1 MADRY
6 RLSGGPDASIPVREM
21 GTQDSPPIAERT
33 DFPVVGVGAS
43 AGGLEALREMLGGF
57 RGSPGMAF
65 VIVQHLDPNHES
77 LMAQLIERYTT
88 MPVRQIEG
96 GETIEID
103 NVYVIPPGHGLSVES
118 GVLRLT
124 EFTDPRGM
132 RRPIDDF
139 FEALADD
146 LGPRSACVIL
156 SGTGADGSRGLRAI
170 KENHGITIAQEPEG
184 ARYDGMPLSAV
195 GTGLVD
201 YVRSS
206 REIITCLREFFERAE
221 SGAQPDTASYVAD
234 HIEDLC
240 TALRDQIGH
249 DFTGYKRNTLAR
261 RIERRMQVLGIH
273 DLKIYLS
280 RIRTDPEECQ
290 ALFRD
295 LLINVT
301 RFFRDTDAFAS
312 LRQEVI
318 RPLVRSADENVD
330 LRVWIPG
337 CSSGEEAYT
346 IAILLAEEMRDQGR
360 NIPVQVIASDIDD
373 QMLRIAREGIYP
385 IASLADIPEPM
396 RSRYTIGHGDTFAIC
411 AQVREMVRFTL
422 HSVIKDPPF
431 SRVDLISCR
440 NLLIYFD
447 DRLQQSVLPLF
458 HYSLRP
464 EGYLF
469 LGPSETIGQHEDLF
483 EAIDRKNRI
492 FRRDSSFT
500 SYPLELPSMVQRNQS
515 RAQRPARRH
524 RDAGGAESE
533 ALRKLTSNYSP
544 ASLLVDREA
553 MIIETWG
560 PVGRYFDF
568 TAERD
573 RRLHA
578 TSLAKPGLREV
589 IGVLVRQAAEGN
601 QRHTARDVQ
610 VRTDFGSQSV
620 QVIVDPVRDG
630 TYLAVIRE
638 TGPFR
643 PQDDGDMVELSQTD
657 DQVHLLEDELRLTR
671 HRLRS
676 TVEELETANEELKSS
691 NEEMMSMNEE
701 LQSTNEEL
709 TTVNDELKN
718 KIDQVL
724 VAKSDLENFFDSTQL
739 AVVVVDA
746 AMLIRSFTDAA
757 CDLFPFQPGDRG
769 RRLADVATMLDSTE
783 YLELARMVARNGQ
796 VIEARARVPSQ
807 DRDYALRILPYRRP
821 DNSIDGATLVFTDIT
836 GPLAL
841 ERQLAEQRERLELA
855 IRVAR
860 IGVWEYDPTTGE
872 THLDD
877 VEKRLMEVDD
887 DTAGDMERILQQVH
901 PEDRDAVNSSLRRA
915 MDGTY
920 DYDQTFRIVTREGR
934 DRWLHGLA
942 RRVRIGEEYRFIG
955 VTYDISKEREAL
967 AERDLLLREMNH
979 RIKNL
984 FAVVGAMVSISER
997 DASDVA
1003 GFATEL
1009 KHRIASMGRAHALTQ
1024 SRRVDEPVSM
1034 KELLE
1039 VVLAPARGKQ
1049 EIAITGGE
1057 VLIPVSKLTPLA
1069 LIFHEWATNSTK
1081 YGVLAENAGELA
1093 IAITT
1098 EGSDV
1103 VIDWRETTDQKRE
1116 VKTDKGFGTRLVEAS
1131 IRQLDAKL
1139 DGSETETEF
1148 RRTLRIGNLSP
1159 DQAE

>member
-1 MADRY
+1 M
-6 RLSGGPDASIPVREM
+6 
-21 GTQDSPPIAERT
+21 
-33 DFPVVGVGAS
+33 GVGAS

-57 RGSPGMAF
+57 RGTPGMAF

-103 NVYVIPPGHGLSVES
+103 NVYVIPPGHGLSVEG

-139 FEALADD
+139 FEALAED
-146 LGPRSACVIL
+146 LGARSACVIL

-170 KENHGITIAQEPEG
+170 KEHHGLTVAQEPES

-201 YVRSS
+201 YVSS
-206 REIITCLREFFERAE
+206 ASEVIKCLREFFDRADG
-221 SGAQPDTASYVAD
+221 GADVDTGAFVAD

-273 DLKIYLS
+273 DLTIYLS
-280 RIRTDPEECQ
+280 RIRNDPQECQ

-301 RFFRDTDAFAS
+301 RFFRDSDAFAS
-312 LRQEVI
+312 LRENVI
-318 RPLVRSADENVD
+318 RPMVRDAAPNSD

-346 IAILLAEEMRDQGR
+346 IAILLAEEMRDQNR
-360 NIPVQVIASDIDD
+360 HIPVQVIASDIDD
-373 QMLRIAREGIYP
+373 QMLRIARDGSYP
-385 IASLADIPEPM
+385 IAALADIPEPM
-396 RSRYTIGHGDTFAIC
+396 RSRYTVGHGDTFTIC
-411 AQVREMVRFTL
+411 AAVRDMVRFTL

-431 SRVDLISCR
+431 GRIDLISCR

-464 EGYLF
+464 EGWLF
-469 LGPSETIGQHEDLF
+469 LGPSETIGQHDDLF
-483 EAIDRKNRI
+483 NAIDRKNRI

-500 SYPLELPSMVQRNQS
+500 SYPLELPSMVH
-515 RAQRPARRH
+515 RPPHRSERPIRRM
-524 RDAGGAESE
+524 RDAGGKESD
-533 ALRKLTSNYSP
+533 ALRKLTSTYSP

-553 MIIETWG
+553 SIISTWG

-568 TAERD
+568 SADRD

-589 IGVLVRQAAEGN
+589 IGVLVRQAAEGQ
-601 QRHTARDVQ
+601 QRHVARDISVQ
-610 VRTDFGSQSV
+610 TDFGSQQV
-620 QVIVDPVRDG
+620 QVIADPVRDG
-630 TYLAVIRE
+630 TFLLVIRE

-643 PQDDGDMVELSQTD
+643 PEDDGDMVELAKSD

-739 AVVVVDA
+739 AVIVVDA
-746 AMLIRSFTDAA
+746 EMTIRSFTDAA

-769 RRLADVATMLDSTE
+769 RRLADVATMLDGTE
-783 YLELARMVARNGQ
+783 YLELARIVARKGELA
-796 VIEARARVPSQ
+796 EARARVPSRN
-807 DRDYALRILPYRRP
+807 RDYALRVLPYRRS
-821 DNSIDGATLVFTDIT
+821 DGSIDGATLVFTDIT
-836 GPLAL
+836 APLAL
-841 ERQLAEQRERLELA
+841 ERQLTEQRERLELA

-860 IGVWEYDPTTGE
+860 IGVWEYDPATGV
-872 THLDD
+872 TRLDD
-877 VEKRLMEVDD
+877 VERQLLDVPPDVSE
-887 DTAGDMERILQQVH
+887 DMERILRRVH

-915 MDGTY
+915 MDGTV
-920 DYDQTFRIVTREGR
+920 DFDQTFRIVLSDGRE
-934 DRWLHGLA
+934 RWLHGLA
-942 RRVRIGEEYRFIG
+942 RRVRVDDNYRFIG

-984 FAVVGAMVSISER
+984 FAIVGAMVSISER
-997 DASDVA
+997 DASDVTA
-1003 GFATEL
+1003 FASDL
-1009 KHRIASMGRAHALTQ
+1009 KRRIAAMGRAHALTQ

-1039 VVLAPARGKQ
+1039 VVITPARGEQ

-1069 LIFHEWATNSTK
+1069 LIFHEWATNATK
-1081 YGVLAENAGELA
+1081 YGVLASEGGSLA
-1093 IAITT
+1093 I
-1098 EGSDV
+1098 DV
-1103 VIDWRETTDQKRE
+1103 SAQGNTVVVDWRESTPQRSE
-1116 VKTDKGFGTRLVEAS
+1116 VLESKGFGTRLVEAS
-1131 IRQLDAKL
+1131 VRQLDARL

-1148 RRTLRIGNLSP
+1148 RRRLTVHDLMVP
-1159 DQAE
+1159 EAVE

>member
-1 MADRY
+1 
-6 RLSGGPDASIPVREM
+6 M
-21 GTQDSPPIAERT
+21 GTQDSSQHVDRA

-43 AGGLEALREMLGGF
+43 AGGLEALREMLGGY
-57 RGSPGMAF
+57 RGAPGMAF

-77 LMAQLIERYTT
+77 LMAQLIDRYTT

-96 GETIEID
+96 GETIEVD
-103 NVYVIPPGHGLSVES
+103 NVYVIPPGHGLSVEN

-139 FEALADD
+139 FEALSED

-170 KENHGITIAQEPEG
+170 KEHHGITIAQQPED

-206 REIITCLREFFERAE
+206 SEIINCLREFFDRVE
-221 SGAQPDTASYVAD
+221 GGPDTDTASYVSD

-273 DLKIYLS
+273 DLSIYLT
-280 RIRTDPEECQ
+280 RIRNDPQECQ

-312 LRQEVI
+312 LRENVI
-318 RPLVRSADENVD
+318 RPMVREADSHTD

-346 IAILLAEEMRDQGR
+346 IAILLAEEMRDQNR
-360 NIPVQVIASDIDD
+360 HVPVQVIASDIDD

-385 IASLADIPEPM
+385 IAALADIPEPM
-396 RSRYTIGHGDTFAIC
+396 RSRYTVGHGDTFAIC
-411 AQVREMVRFTL
+411 APVREMVRFTL

-431 SRVDLISCR
+431 GRIDLISCR

-447 DRLQQSVLPLF
+447 DQLQRSVLPLF
-458 HYSLRP
+458 HYALRP
-464 EGYLF
+464 EGWLF
-469 LGPSETIGQHEDLF
+469 LGPSETIGQHDDLF
-483 EAIDRKNRI
+483 TPIDRKNRI

-500 SYPLELPSMVQRNQS
+500 SYPLELPSMINRQPHRS
-515 RAQRPARRH
+515 ERPGRRV
-524 RDAGGAESE
+524 RDAGGKESD
-533 ALRKLTSNYSP
+533 ALRKLTATYSP

-553 MIIETWG
+553 SIISTWG

-568 TAERD
+568 SADRD

-578 TSLAKPGLREV
+578 TTLAKPGLREV
-589 IGVLVRQAAEGN
+589 LGVLVRQAAEDG
-601 QRHTARDVQ
+601 QRHVAREVSVQ
-610 VRTDFGSQSV
+610 TDFGTQQV
-620 QVIVDPVRDG
+620 QIVADPVRDG
-630 TYLAVIRE
+630 TVLVVVRE

-643 PQDDGDMVELSQTD
+643 PQDEGDMVELAQSD

-739 AVVVVDA
+739 AVIVLDSG
-746 AMLIRSFTDAA
+746 MMIRSFTDAA

-769 RRLADVATMLDSTE
+769 RRLADVTTLLDSTE
-783 YLELARMVARNGQ
+783 YLELARMVARTGEQ
-796 VIEARARVPSQ
+796 AEARARVPSL
-807 DRDYALRILPYRRP
+807 DRDYALRVLPYRRP

-836 GPLAL
+836 APLAL
-841 ERQLAEQRERLELA
+841 ERQLTEQRERLELA

-860 IGVWEYDPTTGE
+860 IGVWEYDPATGM
-872 THLDD
+872 TRLDD
-877 VEKRLMEVDD
+877 VERELLDVGAD
-887 DTAGDMERILQQVH
+887 ASGDMEAILQRVH

-915 MDGTY
+915 MDGTE
-920 DYDQTFRIVTREGR
+920 DYDQTFRIVTRQGR

-942 RRVRIGEEYRFIG
+942 RRVRVGNENRFIG
-955 VTYDISKEREAL
+955 VTYDISKERAAL
-967 AERDLLLREMNH
+967 AERDLMLREMNH

-984 FAVVGAMVSISER
+984 FAVIGAMVSISER
-997 DASDVA
+997 EAGDVA
-1003 GFATEL
+1003 GFAEDL
-1009 KHRIASMGRAHALTQ
+1009 KRRIAAMGRAHALTQ
-1024 SRRVDEPVSM
+1024 RRKVDEPVSIR
-1034 KELLE
+1034 ELLE
-1039 VVLAPARGKQ
+1039 VVLTPARGEQ
-1049 EIAITGGE
+1049 DIAITGEE
-1057 VLIPVSKLTPLA
+1057 VLIPVSRLTPLA
-1069 LIFHEWATNSTK
+1069 LIFHEWATNATK
-1081 YGVLAENAGELA
+1081 YGVLAS
-1093 IAITT
+1093 
-1098 EGSDV
+1098 EGGRLSIDISAQGDTV
-1103 VIDWRETTDQKRE
+1103 VVDWRESTPERSKIVE
-1116 VKTDKGFGTRLVEAS
+1116 SKGFGTRLVEAS
-1131 IRQLDAKL
+1131 VRQLDAKL

-1148 RRTLRIGNLSP
+1148 RRRLALRDLTV
-1159 DQAE
+1159 AEPAE